1 MAKDFDTGDYNPTW
15 EQMQE
20 FDYPGWKYD
29 QLIKGSA
36 DTKPDILSAVD
47 SAISD
52 TASYVSKIPKMAW
65 EDFKSSFDT
74 GGTVKPKAD
83 PTSLGIERADVK
95 EPKIHSGVEGLTA
108 SGIDSGTGEPSW
120 WDGLSNSEKFKM
132 VSLGSEALGDIVSYG
147 PKMTAAIGDIQA
159 RGALGMAPGSAI
171 DPIKE
176 VGPSSFAP
184 DVAEIFA
191 ARDKKEERKD
201 LMKELGKIV
210 HGGEDDVPEY
220 GGVDDII
227 NAMGPLKGIDS
238 SGLETKH
245 KKMKIIKPPGSG
257 GGDGALSAAS
267 GDGGAGMG
275 GGTGPAIKMHAGIG
289 GSDDVWNQQTAVDI
303 ANRAIASEE
312 GGNGDIQDGISEERK
327 QELLMGMPAES
338 FNEQAWLHEQEDK
351 QLAPIGKEYA
361 TTSEPESLEGYPM
374 GTPVELKQID
384 VEGEFV
390 KSEEENKEYNSNAIK
405 AGKVPRAVTGIGE
418 QLQDKAGIQ
427 DSDIKPNIHQE
438 GTSTKSSD
446 QSPSDTLSKIAATMS
461 ISDKLDFLDD
471 KKENKK
477 VKELEQ
483 QMQALQ
489 QQQQADEDVEWLKL
503 QQEKLKS
510 TQNFTPTPITQI
522 RWR

>member
-1 MAKDFDTGDYNPTW
+1 MAKDFDIGGYNPTW
-15 EQMQE
+15 EQKQE

-47 SAISD
+47 SAVSGA
-52 TASYVSKIPKMAW
+52 ASYASKVPEMMW
-65 EDFKSSFDT
+65 EDLKSSFDT

-83 PTSLGIERADVK
+83 STSLGIERADVK
-95 EPKIHSGVEGLTA
+95 NAEIHSGIEGLTA
-108 SGIDSGTGEPSW
+108 SGTASDAGETSW
-120 WDGLSNSEKFKM
+120 WDGLSNYEKFKM

-159 RGALGMAPGSAI
+159 RGALGMPPGSAI

-191 ARDKKEERKD
+191 AREKKKERKN
-201 LMKELGKIV
+201 LMEELGKII

-238 SGLETKH
+238 SGLETEH
-245 KKMKIIKPPGSG
+245 KKMKIIKPSGS
-257 GGDGALSAAS
+257 GGDGALSAAP
-267 GDGGAGMG
+267 GGAAGMG
-275 GGTGPAIKMHAGIG
+275 GGTGPAIRMHAGIG
-289 GSDDVWNQQTAVDI
+289 GEDDIWNQQTAVDI

-312 GGNGDIQDGISEERK
+312 GGSEDIMSNEEVFRIRK
-327 QELLMGMPAES
+327 
-338 FNEQAWLHEQEDK
+338 
-351 QLAPIGKEYA
+351 
-361 TTSEPESLEGYPM
+361 
-374 GTPVELKQID
+374 
-384 VEGEFV
+384 
-390 KSEEENKEYNSNAIK
+390 AIK
-405 AGKVPRAVTGIGE
+405 ENDPSFRFNGKRHQDLFFKRNTEVPEQPFKGNSKVTGNDLLDRSDERVAEFMAE
-418 QLQDKAGIQ
+418 QQTQPEQQTQIEQQTQPETETK
-427 DSDIKPNIHQE
+427 
-438 GTSTKSSD
+438 TS

-471 KKENKK
+471 KKDNKK

-483 QMQALQ
+483 QMQALKQ
-489 QQQQADEDVEWLKL
+489 QQQSDEDVEWLKL
-503 QQEKLKS
+503 QQAKLKDS
-510 TQNFTPTPITQI
+510 QNFTPTPITQI